1 MIESI
6 ASERSIYRYGQRD
19 IETDISGQIPIR
31 MIVRGASTYGHISA
45 ILNQIRDMVHTLSFP
60 LVISQLSAFVVSRE
74 MFQ

>member
-19 IETDISGQIPIR
+19 METDIGGQIPIR

-45 ILNQIRDMVHTLSFP
+45 ILNQIRDMEHTSSFP
-60 LVISQLSAFVVSRE
+60 LVIC
-74 MFQ
+74 